1 MRRTLRRR
9 ATALLRILFGS
20 VFCYNGLVLPRFL
33 QVSIH
38 LGEIMYHAI
47 RSQEVKKVLAVEG
60 PSLIIAILVASTFYK
75 FGSFLL
81 ELLAFLPTWY
91 VLSLVLSTLGRRLG
105 VISET

>member
-1 MRRTLRRR
+1 
-9 ATALLRILFGS
+9 
-20 VFCYNGLVLPRFL
+20 
-33 QVSIH
+33 
-38 LGEIMYHAI
+38 MYHAI